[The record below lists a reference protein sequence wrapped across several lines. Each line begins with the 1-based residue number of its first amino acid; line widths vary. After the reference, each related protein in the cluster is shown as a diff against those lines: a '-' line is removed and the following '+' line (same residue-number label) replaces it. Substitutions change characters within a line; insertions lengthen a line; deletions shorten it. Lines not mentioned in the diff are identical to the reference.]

1 MCTCIYIIHVCILYC
16 THVYIYICV
25 LCISM
30 IYIIH
35 ILSSHV
41 LVAAKLIFKPAI
53 VNGAAMKMAVQDLC
67 SVLALSSSGV
77 FSGVR

>member
-1 MCTCIYIIHVCILYC
+1 
-16 THVYIYICV
+16 
-25 LCISM
+25 M

-41 LVAAKLIFKPAI
+41 LVAAKLIFKPAV
-53 VNGAAMKMAVQDLC
+53 VNGAAIKMAVQDLC